1 MPTQQPVIQPEKLS
15 DRQQPQRQSAKN
27 DLTRIREATQ
37 HVQLAAIGEI
47 LHQDFEV
54 PQQKIEAALAEQ
66 EQSGERLGQILIKMK
81 ALDSVT
87 LAKALATQFELSY
100 LETFPEESVTED
112 LLDLIPIGFAKEY
125 RIYPLSRPNGRLQV
139 AVADPLDTRPLNDLS
154 TLTREDIEPCV
165 ATPEEILRAI
175 NRGYEKQAGE
185 TNEVIEEIEEKTGGD
200 LVRDFEPADLIDAS
214 DEAPIIRFVNS
225 LITQGYKE
233 RASDIHIEPF
243 ERDMVVRYRIDG
255 ILYEVLHP
263 PLKAH
268 AGITSRIKI
277 MAQLNIAEKRLPQD
291 GRFRVRVA
299 GRDID
304 IRVSTLPTA
313 FGERVVL
320 RLLDKAS
327 SVLSLEEIGLGSS
340 LLRRVRRDDQ
350 EKPRHFPG
358 DRADRLRK
366 TTTLYA
372 ALNSLNN
379 REKNIITVEDPI
391 EYQLSGVGQIQVN
404 PKINLTFANGLRS
417 ILRQDPDI
425 IMVGEIR
432 DRETAEIAVQSALTG
447 HMVFSTLHTNDAAG
461 ALTRLVEMGI
471 EPFLAASSIVGI
483 LAQRLVRR
491 ICPHCKEAFTPP
503 AELLDQLG
511 DEYALPANPLFYR
524 GRGCARC
531 MNIGYWGRGGIYELL
546 RIDETVRDLLLQ
558 NKDAATIKQAAMRRG
573 MQSLRAAGV
582 ARALQGETSLE
593 EILRVT
599 QEEV

>member
-1 MPTQQPVIQPEKLS
+1 MTSSQPEKQPDMLNWRPIG
-15 DRQQPQRQSAKN
+15 DILQHDFAIPRQR
-27 DLTRIREATQ
+27 
-37 HVQLAAIGEI
+37 
-47 LHQDFEV
+47 
-54 PQQKIEAALAEQ
+54 IEAALAEQ
-66 EQSGERLGQILIKMK
+66 EQSGDRLGQILIKMK
-81 ALDSVT
+81 ALDSAT
-87 LAKALATQFELSY
+87 LAKALAAQLELSY
-100 LETFPEESVTED
+100 LETIAEESAADD

-125 RIYPLSRPNGRLQV
+125 RVYPLARQNGRLQV
-139 AVADPLDTRPLNDLS
+139 AVADPLDSRPLNDLS
-154 TLTREDIEPCV
+154 TLTGEDIEPWV
-165 ATPEEILRAI
+165 TTPEEILRAI

-185 TNEVIEEIEEKTGGD
+185 TNEVIEEIEEKTAGD
-200 LVRDFEPADLIDAS
+200 LVRDLEPADLIDAS

-243 ERDMVVRYRIDG
+243 ERDLLVRYRIDG
-255 ILYEVLHP
+255 ILYEVLKP

-268 AGITSRIKI
+268 AGIVSRIKI
-277 MAQLNIAEKRLPQD
+277 MAHLNIAEKRLPQD

-304 IRVSTLPTA
+304 IRVSSLPTA

-320 RLLDKAS
+320 RLLDKTS
-327 SVLSLEEIGLGSS
+327 NVLSLEDIGLGSS
-340 LLRRVRRDDQ
+340 LLHQFEGMISKNHGIFLVTG
-350 EKPRHFPG
+350 PTG
-358 DRADRLRK
+358 SGK

-372 ALNSLNN
+372 ALTRLNN

-391 EYQLSGVGQIQVN
+391 EYQLPGVGQIQVN
-404 PKINLTFANGLRS
+404 PKIDLTFANGLRS

-447 HMVFSTLHTNDAAG
+447 HMVFSTLHTNNAAG

-491 ICPHCKEAFTPP
+491 ICPHCKEAIDPP

-511 DEYALPANPLFYR
+511 DECTLPANPQFYQ
-524 GRGCARC
+524 GRGCSRC
-531 MNIGYWGRGGIYELL
+531 MNIGYWGRCGIYELL
-546 RIDETVRDLLLQ
+546 PVDETVRGLLMQ
-558 NKDAATIKQAAMRRG
+558 DKDATTIKQAAMRQG
-573 MQSLRAAGV
+573 MQTLRAAGV
-582 ARALQGETSLE
+582 TRALEGVTTLE

>member
-1 MPTQQPVIQPEKLS
+1 
-15 DRQQPQRQSAKN
+15 
-27 DLTRIREATQ
+27 
-37 HVQLAAIGEI
+37 
-47 LHQDFEV
+47 
-54 PQQKIEAALAEQ
+54 
-66 EQSGERLGQILIKMK
+66 MK
-81 ALDSVT
+81 VLDSTT
-87 LAKALATQFELSY
+87 LAKALAAQFELPY
-100 LETFPEESVTED
+100 LETFPEDSVTED
-112 LLDLIPIGFAKEY
+112 LLDLIPISFAKEY
-125 RIYPLSRPNGRLQV
+125 RIYPLSRLNGRLQV

-185 TNEVIEEIEEKTGGD
+185 TNEVIEEIEGKTDGD

-299 GRDID
+299 GRDVD

-340 LLRRVRRDDQ
+340 LLVEFEGMIRKSHGIFLVTG
-350 EKPRHFPG
+350 PTG
-358 DRADRLRK
+358 SGK

-531 MNIGYWGRGGIYELL
+531 MNIGYWGRSGIYELL

>member
-1 MPTQQPVIQPEKLS
+1 MIQQW
-15 DRQQPQRQSAKN
+15 RR
-27 DLTRIREATQ
+27 
-37 HVQLAAIGEI
+37 IGEI
-47 LHQDFEV
+47 LHQDFGVSQE
-54 PQQKIEAALAEQ
+54 QIEAALAEQ
-66 EQSGERLGQILIKMK
+66 VAGGERLGQILVRKK
-81 ALDSVT
+81 VLDSPV
-87 LAKALATQFELSY
+87 LAQALARQFDLPC
-100 LETFPEESVTED
+100 LETFPEEAAADD
-112 LLDLIPIGFAKEY
+112 LLAQIPISFAKEY
-125 RIYPLSRPNGRLQV
+125 RVYPLSRQDGRLQV

-154 TLTREDIEPCV
+154 TLTGETIDPWV
-165 ATPEEILRAI
+165 AAPEEILRAI

-185 TNEVIEEIEEKTGGD
+185 TGEMIDEIEEQTAGD
-200 LVRDFEPADLIDAS
+200 LASDFEPADLIDAS

-243 ERDMVVRYRIDG
+243 ERDLVVRYRIDG
-255 ILYEVLHP
+255 ILYEILHP

-268 AGITSRIKI
+268 AGIVSRIKI
-277 MAQLNIAEKRLPQD
+277 MARLNIAEKRLPQD

-299 GRDID
+299 GRDMD

-327 SVLSLEEIGLGSS
+327 SVLSLEEIGLDRDILRQFETMIGKSHGILLVTGPTGS
-340 LLRRVRRDDQ
+340 
-350 EKPRHFPG
+350 G
-358 DRADRLRK
+358 K
-366 TTTLYA
+366 TTTLYGA
-372 ALNSLNN
+372 LTRLNS

-391 EYQLSGVGQIQVN
+391 EYQLPGVGQIQVN
-404 PKINLTFANGLRS
+404 PKIDLTFANGLRS

-483 LAQRLVRR
+483 MAQRLVRT
-491 ICPHCKEAFTPP
+491 ICPHCREPHQPTP
-503 AELLDQLG
+503 ELQEEIARELDLPG
-511 DEYALPANPLFYR
+511 DAAFYR
-524 GRGCARC
+524 GRGCERC
-531 MNIGYWGRGGIYELL
+531 MQIGYWGRTGIYELL
-546 RIDETVRDLLLQ
+546 KVDDTVRELLLQ
-558 NKDAATIKQAAMRRG
+558 DKDAATIKKAAIRQG
-573 MQSLRAAGV
+573 LRPLRLAGIDK
-582 ARALQGETSLE
+582 ALQGITSLE
-593 EILRVT
+593 EVMRVT

>member
-1 MPTQQPVIQPEKLS
+1 MTLTHPGKQLS
-15 DRQQPQRQSAKN
+15 MHNWRR
-27 DLTRIREATQ
+27 
-37 HVQLAAIGEI
+37 IGEI
-47 LHQDFEV
+47 LQQDFEV
-54 PQQKIEAALAEQ
+54 AQQRIDAALTEQ
-66 EQSGERLGQILIKMK
+66 EQSGDRLGQILIKKK
-81 ALDSVT
+81 ALDSLT
-87 LAKALATQFELSY
+87 LAKALALQFELSC
-100 LETFPEESVTED
+100 LETIPEESAVED

-125 RIYPLSRPNGRLQV
+125 RIYPLSRQNGRLQV
-139 AVADPLDTRPLNDLS
+139 AVADPMDSRPLNDLS
-154 TLTREDIEPCV
+154 TLTGEDIEPCV

-175 NRGYEKQAGE
+175 NRGYEKQAGDSS
-185 TNEVIEEIEEKTGGD
+185 EVIEEIEEKTSGD
-200 LVRDFEPADLIDAS
+200 LVRDLEPADLIDAS

-243 ERDMVVRYRIDG
+243 ERDLVVRYRIDG
-255 ILYEVLHP
+255 ILYEVLRP

-268 AGITSRIKI
+268 SGIVSRIKI
-277 MAQLNIAEKRLPQD
+277 MSQLNIAEKRLPQD

-320 RLLDKAS
+320 RLLDKTS
-327 SVLSLEEIGLGSS
+327 NILSLEEIGLGSI
-340 LLRRVRRDDQ
+340 LLNQFERMINKNHGIFLVTG
-350 EKPRHFPG
+350 PTG
-358 DRADRLRK
+358 SGK

-372 ALNSLNN
+372 ALTRLNS

-391 EYQLSGVGQIQVN
+391 EYQLPGVGQIQVN
-404 PKINLTFANGLRS
+404 PKIDLTFANGLRS

-432 DRETAEIAVQSALTG
+432 DRDTAEIAVQSALTG
-447 HMVFSTLHTNDAAG
+447 HMVFSTLHTNNAAG

-491 ICPHCKEAFTPP
+491 ICPHCKAAVTPP

-511 DEYALPANPLFYR
+511 DECTLPANPQFYQ
-524 GRGCARC
+524 GRGCSRC

-546 RIDETVRDLLLQ
+546 HVDETVRELLMQ
-558 NKDAATIKQAAMRRG
+558 DKDAATIKQAAIRRG
-573 MQSLRAAGV
+573 MQTLRSAGV
-582 ARALQGETSLE
+582 AQALEGVTSLE
-593 EILRVT
+593 EVLRVT

>member
-1 MPTQQPVIQPEKLS
+1 MQNW
-15 DRQQPQRQSAKN
+15 RR
-27 DLTRIREATQ
+27 
-37 HVQLAAIGEI
+37 IGEI

-54 PQQKIEAALAEQ
+54 PQEKIDAALAEQ
-66 EQSGERLGQILIKMK
+66 QPGGERLGQVLLKMK
-81 ALDSVT
+81 VLDSVT
-87 LAKALATQFELSY
+87 LAQALADQFDLPF
-100 LETFPEESVTED
+100 LAALPEESGADD

-125 RIYPLSRPNGRLQV
+125 RIYPLARQDGRLRI
-139 AVADPLDTRPLNDLS
+139 AVADPLDARPLNDLS
-154 TLTREDIEPCV
+154 TLTHETIEPCV
-165 ATPEEILRAI
+165 VPPEEILRAI
-175 NRGYEKQAGE
+175 NRGYEKQAGG
-185 TNEVIEEIEEKTGGD
+185 TSEVIDEIEEKTAGG
-200 LVRDFEPADLIDAS
+200 LASDFEPADLIDAS
-214 DEAPIIRFVNS
+214 DEGPIIRFVNS
-225 LITQGYKE
+225 LITQGYKD

-263 PLKAH
+263 PIKAQ
-268 AGITSRIKI
+268 AGIVSRIKI

-299 GRDID
+299 GRDVD

-327 SVLSLEEIGLGSS
+327 SILSLEEVGLDSS
-340 LLRRVRRDDQ
+340 LLRQFEGMIGKSHGIFLVTG
-350 EKPRHFPG
+350 PTG
-358 DRADRLRK
+358 SGK

-372 ALNSLNN
+372 ALTRLNN

-391 EYQLSGVGQIQVN
+391 EYQLPGVGQIQVN
-404 PKINLTFANGLRS
+404 NKINLTFANGLRS

-483 LAQRLVRR
+483 LAQRLVRN
-491 ICPHCKEAFTPP
+491 ICPHCKEAIEPP
-503 AELLDQLG
+503 AELLEQLG
-511 DEYALPANPLFYR
+511 DEGTLPANARFYQ

-531 MNIGYWGRGGIYELL
+531 MDIGYWGRSGIYELMP
-546 RIDETVRDLLLQ
+546 IEETVRELLLQ
-558 NKDAATIKQAAMRRG
+558 DKDAATIRQAAVRRG
-573 MQSLRAAGV
+573 MQSLRAAGL
-582 ARALQGETSLE
+582 AKALRGETSLE
-593 EILRVT
+593 EVLRVT

>member
-1 MPTQQPVIQPEKLS
+1 MTSS
-15 DRQQPQRQSAKN
+15 DPGK
-27 DLTRIREATQ
+27 
-37 HVQLAAIGEI
+37 QLGMHNWRPIGEI
-47 LHQDFEV
+47 LQHDFKV
-54 PQQKIEAALAEQ
+54 SPQRIDAALVEQ
-66 EQSGERLGQILIKMK
+66 AQSGERLGQILIKMK

-87 LAKALATQFELSY
+87 LARALAEQFELSY
-100 LETFPEESVTED
+100 LETIAEESATED

-125 RIYPLSRPNGRLQV
+125 RIFPLARQNGRLQV
-139 AVADPLDTRPLNDLS
+139 AVADPLDSRPLNDLS
-154 TLTREDIEPCV
+154 TLTGEDIEPWV
-165 ATPEEILRAI
+165 TTPEEILRAI

-185 TNEVIEEIEEKTGGD
+185 TTEVIEEIEEHTAGD
-200 LVRDFEPADLIDAS
+200 LVRNLEPADLIDAS

-243 ERDMVVRYRIDG
+243 ERDLVVRYRIDG
-255 ILYEVLHP
+255 ILYEVLKP

-268 AGITSRIKI
+268 AGIVSRIKI

-327 SVLSLEEIGLGSS
+327 SVLSLEEIGLGST
-340 LLRRVRRDDQ
+340 LLRQFEGMISKNHGIFLVTG
-350 EKPRHFPG
+350 PTG
-358 DRADRLRK
+358 SGK

-372 ALNSLNN
+372 ALTRLNN

-391 EYQLSGVGQIQVN
+391 EYQLAGVGQIQVN
-404 PKINLTFANGLRS
+404 PKIDLTFANGLRS

-447 HMVFSTLHTNDAAG
+447 HMVFSTLHTNNAAG

-491 ICPHCKEAFTPP
+491 ICPHCKEAVAPP
-503 AELLDQLG
+503 TELFDQLG
-511 DEYALPANPLFYR
+511 DECTLPANPQFYQ
-524 GRGCARC
+524 GRGCSRC
-531 MNIGYWGRGGIYELL
+531 MNIGYWGRSGIYELL
-546 RIDETVRDLLLQ
+546 RVDETVRGLLLQ
-558 NKDAATIKQAAMRRG
+558 DQDAATIKQAAMRQG
-573 MQSLRAAGV
+573 MQTLRAAGV
-582 ARALQGETSLE
+582 ARALEGVTTLE
-593 EILRVT
+593 EVLRVT